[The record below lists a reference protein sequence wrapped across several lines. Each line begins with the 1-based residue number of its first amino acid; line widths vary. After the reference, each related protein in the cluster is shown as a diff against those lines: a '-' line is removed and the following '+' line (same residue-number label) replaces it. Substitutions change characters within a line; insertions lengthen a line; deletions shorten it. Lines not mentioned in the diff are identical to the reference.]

1 MQDVAVRSV
10 RRDRWVSWLV
20 IGVFGVALLLGWMV
34 RVLAEG
40 RTVVYEGEGFR
51 SRYPAGWMRVET
63 RPPLL
68 LQVEDRT
75 AQPFRTRLTVERRP
89 LPPGVP
95 NPLGA
100 VEQVLVLERGW
111 LAYRPLEVVT
121 ETLAFAGPVPAL
133 HVTFSYVEPNN
144 NPFLS
149 TLPVV
154 MMGEEYLLLAG
165 DRAYVVT
172 LTAAEAN
179 YPKARRQLQAFLRSL
194 QLQP

>member
-1 MQDVAVRSV
+1 MQEGLV

-20 IGVFGVALLLGWMV
+20 IGVVVVALLLGWLV

-40 RTVVYEGEGFR
+40 RTVSFEGAGIR
-51 SRYPAGWMRVET
+51 ARYPAGWVRVET
-63 RPPLL
+63 HSPLL
-68 LQVEDRT
+68 FWVEERT
-75 AQPFRTRLTVERRP
+75 AQPYRTRLTVERRP
-89 LPPGVP
+89 VPPGVP

-100 VEQVLVLERGW
+100 VEQMLVLERGW
-111 LAYRPLEVVT
+111 IAYRPLEVAT
-121 ETLAFAGPVPAL
+121 ETVALSGPVPAL
-133 HVTFSYVEPNN
+133 HVTFAYVEPNN

-154 MMGEEYLLLAG
+154 MMGDEYLLLAG
-165 DRAYVVT
+165 DQAYVVT

-179 YPKARRQLQAFLRSL
+179 YPKARRQLEAFLRSL

>member
-1 MQDVAVRSV
+1 MQDGFVRSR

-20 IGVFGVALLLGWMV
+20 IGVFLLALLLGSVV

-40 RTVVYEGEGFR
+40 RSIAYEGAGIR
-51 SRYPAGWMRVET
+51 ARYPAGWVRVET

-75 AQPFRTRLTVERRP
+75 AQPFRTRLMVERRP
-89 LPPGVP
+89 LPPRAP

-121 ETLAFAGPVPAL
+121 ETAAFGGNVPAL
-133 HVTFSYVEPNN
+133 HVTFAYVEPNS

-154 MMGEEYLLLAG
+154 MLGEEYLLLVG
-165 DRAYVVT
+165 DHAYVVT

-179 YPKARRQLQAFLRSL
+179 YPKAQRQFEAFLRSL